1 MLGFWWV
8 FFFFFFFFLNT
19 CLFRALSQLYLGP
32 RSSQR
37 LSWNQL
43 LHLPVDPLCRPPYTS
58 GAVHGPGE
66 TRYHTLLPPLFL
78 LMLLAISC
86 WKRFSLY
93 VFVANLY
100 VLFMLSWWCIS
111 ELILPSRK
119 MKSLINF
126 PLYSLEQNYTGFEL
140 VTQVVL
146 K

>member
-1 MLGFWWV
+1 MSSVWV
-8 FFFFFFFFLNT
+8 GRT
-19 CLFRALSQLYLGP
+19 GC
-32 RSSQR
+32 
-37 LSWNQL
+37 
-43 LHLPVDPLCRPPYTS
+43 PVC
-58 GAVHGPGE
+58 GHPGE
-66 TRYHTLLPPLFL
+66 RDTRVANLQKQMQVRTLPPQGYLHISLPDLFSIPSH
-78 LMLLAISC
+78 AAFISC
-86 WKRFSLY
+86 TKRFSLY

-119 MKSLINF
+119 MKSFINF